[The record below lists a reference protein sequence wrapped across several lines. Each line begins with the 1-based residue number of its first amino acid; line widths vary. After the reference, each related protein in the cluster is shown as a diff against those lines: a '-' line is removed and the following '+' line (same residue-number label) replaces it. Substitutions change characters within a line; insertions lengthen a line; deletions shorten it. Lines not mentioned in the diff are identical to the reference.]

1 MSDTTSLPVWFDDT
15 FILSLIG
22 IIGGGCTAI
31 LAYMLKSRCT
41 KVNCLCMSCER
52 VPLPPSPRLVQNNE
66 IANPNDVAL
75 DP

>member
-1 MSDTTSLPVWFDDT
+1 MSDTISLPVWLDDT
-15 FILSLIG
+15 FILSLVG

-31 LAYMLKSRCT
+31 LAYLLKSRCT

-52 VPLPPSPRLVQNNE
+52 LPLPPSPRLVQNSEVVNISE
-66 IANPNDVAL
+66 VAI